1 MNDLQHITLHG
12 RIMHLQTLQY
22 QGANFIKVKLGHKIG
37 NESEVRVVFWNKN
50 GLLTAYNN
58 GNLIVGQGLTVS
70 GRIKGIRS
78 FYMDDQDILKPLK
91 YPEVEMFVDSYHME
105 PKPQPK
111 AEDSAKAEPTLEEIP
126 F

>member
-12 RIMHLQTLQY
+12 RVMHLQTLVY
-22 QGANFIKVKLGHKIG
+22 QGTDFIKVKLGHKIG
-37 NESEVRVVFWNKN
+37 VESEVRVVFWNKN

-58 GNLIVGQGLTVS
+58 GNFIVGQGLTVS

-78 FYMDDQDILKPLK
+78 FYTDDEDTLHPLK
-91 YPEVEMFVDSYHME
+91 YPEVELFVDSYHME
-105 PKPQPK
+105 PKPQHK
-111 AEDSAKAEPTLEEIP
+111 AEDSAKVEPTLEEIP